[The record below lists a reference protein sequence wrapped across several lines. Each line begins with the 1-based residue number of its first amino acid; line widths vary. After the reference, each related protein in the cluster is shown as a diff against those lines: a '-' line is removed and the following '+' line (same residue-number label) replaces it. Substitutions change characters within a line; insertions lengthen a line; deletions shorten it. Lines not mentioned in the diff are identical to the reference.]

1 MISTRL
7 EKGMFSNMSQIHWFP
22 GHMKKA
28 LNEIEAKIKLV
39 DIVIEILDARA
50 PLSSINPEFENKT
63 QNKKKIII
71 FSKADL
77 ADQKETQEWKQYFEK
92 SGVLPLILNLNDPKS
107 EKIIANEVRRLGEE
121 KHAKEKAKGMKPQP
135 LKTMIIGI
143 PNVGKSSLINRL
155 ARRSAA
161 GVQNKPGYTRGEQF
175 IKVNNDFILLDT
187 PGILPMNYEDKSKA
201 TNLALLGS
209 IREEILP
216 NEDLALYLINYLYK
230 NYPNALENRFGI
242 NDLSDFEEVITL
254 ICHKRGLLSD
264 KERAYSLLLKE
275 FKEGKL
281 GQISLEKA
289 L

>member
-1 MISTRL
+1 M
-7 EKGMFSNMSQIHWFP
+7 NQIHWFP

-50 PLSSINPEFENKT
+50 PLSSINPEFEKRI
-63 QNKKKIII
+63 QNKKRIVI

-77 ADQKETQEWKQYFEK
+77 ADPKETQKWEQYFLK
-92 SGVLPLILNLNDPKS
+92 SVDSLLVLNLNDPKS
-107 EKIIANEVRRLGEE
+107 EKIIANEVKKLGAE
-121 KHAKEKAKGMKPQP
+121 KHAKEIAKGMKPQP

-155 ARRSAA
+155 AKRSAA

-187 PGILPMNYEDKSKA
+187 PGVLPMNYDDRNTA
-201 TNLALLGS
+201 INLALVGS
-209 IREEILP
+209 VREDILP
-216 NEDLALYLINYLYK
+216 NEYLAVYLIKYLSK
-230 NYPNALENRFGI
+230 NYPSALENRFGI
-242 NDLSDFEEVITL
+242 TDLSNFEEVIRL
-254 ICHKRGLLSD
+254 ICQKRGLLND
-264 KERAYSLLLKE
+264 NERAYSLLLKE

-281 GQISLEKA
+281 GQISLEKS

>member
-1 MISTRL
+1 M
-7 EKGMFSNMSQIHWFP
+7 NQIHWFP

-39 DIVIEILDARA
+39 DIIIEILDARA
-50 PLSSINPEFENKT
+50 PISSINPEFEKRI
-63 QNKKKIII
+63 QNKKKIVI
-71 FSKADL
+71 FSKSDL
-77 ADQKETQEWKQYFEK
+77 ADPAETAKWEQFFKK
-92 SGVLPLILNLNDPKS
+92 TVDSLLILNLNEPKS
-107 EKIIANEVRRLGEE
+107 EKIIANEVKRLGAE
-121 KHAKEKAKGMKPQP
+121 KHAKEAAKGMKPQA

-155 ARRSAA
+155 AKRSAA

-187 PGILPMNYEDKSKA
+187 PGVLPMNYDDKTKA

-216 NEDLALYLINYLYK
+216 NEDLAIYLIKYLNK
-230 NYPNALENRFGI
+230 FYPRSLESRFGI
-242 NDLSDFEEVITL
+242 NDLSDFETVINT
-254 ICHKRGLLSD
+254 ICSKRGLLND

-281 GQISLEKA
+281 GRITLEKVS
-289 L
+289 

>member
-1 MISTRL
+1 
-7 EKGMFSNMSQIHWFP
+7 MSQIHWFP

-39 DIVIEILDARA
+39 DIVIEILDART
-50 PLSSINPEFENKT
+50 PLSSINPEFEKRI

-77 ADQKETQEWKQYFEK
+77 ADPIETKKWEQYFKK
-92 SGVLPLILNLNDPKS
+92 SVDSLLILNLNEQKS
-107 EKIIANEVRRLGEE
+107 EKIIANEVKRLGEE
-121 KHAKEKAKGMKPQP
+121 KHKKEITKGMKPQP

-155 ARRSAA
+155 AKRSAA
-161 GVQNKPGYTRGEQF
+161 GVQNKPGYTRGEQY

-187 PGILPMNYEDKSKA
+187 PGILPMNYDDKKTA
-201 TNLALLGS
+201 INLALLGS
-209 IREEILP
+209 VREEILP
-216 NEDLALYLINYLYK
+216 NEDLVVYLIKYLNK
-230 NYPNALENRFGI
+230 NYPNSLKERFDVD
-242 NDLSDFEEVITL
+242 DLSDFEKVIDQ
-254 ICHKRGLLSD
+254 ISNRRGLLGN
-264 KERAYSLLLKE
+264 KEKAYSLLLKE

-281 GQISLEKA
+281 GRISLEKA

>member
-1 MISTRL
+1 
-7 EKGMFSNMSQIHWFP
+7 MSQIHWFP

-50 PLSSINPEFENKT
+50 PLSSINPEFENRI
-63 QNKKKIII
+63 QNKKRIVI

-77 ADQKETQEWKQYFEK
+77 ADPKETIKWEQYFK
-92 SGVLPLILNLNDPKS
+92 KTAASLLVLNLNDAKS
-107 EKIIANEVRRLGEE
+107 EKIIANEVKKLGAE
-121 KHAKEKAKGMKPQP
+121 KHAKEMAKGMKPQP

-187 PGILPMNYEDKSKA
+187 PGVLPMSYEDKNKA
-201 TNLALLGS
+201 INLALIGS
-209 IREEILP
+209 VREDILP
-216 NEDLALYLINYLYK
+216 NEDLAIYLIKYLYS
-230 NYPNALENRFGI
+230 NYPTALENRFGI
-242 NDLSDFEEVITL
+242 SDLSNFEEVIRQ
-254 ICHKRGLLSD
+254 ISQKRGLLND
-264 KERAYSLLLKE
+264 NERAYSLLLKE

-281 GQISLEKA
+281 GQISLEKVQ
-289 L
+289 